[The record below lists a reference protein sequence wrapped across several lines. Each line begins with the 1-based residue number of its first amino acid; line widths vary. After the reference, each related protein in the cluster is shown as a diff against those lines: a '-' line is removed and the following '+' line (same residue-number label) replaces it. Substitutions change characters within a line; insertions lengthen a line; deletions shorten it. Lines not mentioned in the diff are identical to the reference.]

1 MVVTGWRQI
10 ASYENSF
17 GFKQIE
23 RILTYFHSLLR
34 AVKLME
40 DSYENREGEGEKGGW
55 ETGKDN
61 FPFAFLFALPAF
73 HYPLFP
79 LSLFGG
85 SVWHETIWP
94 PSCHSLVYLGL
105 LP

>member
-10 ASYENSF
+10 A
-17 GFKQIE
+17 
-23 RILTYFHSLLR
+23 
-34 AVKLME
+34 
-40 DSYENREGEGEKGGW
+40 SYENREGEGEKGGW
-55 ETGKDN
+55 ERGKDN

-85 SVWHETIWP
+85 RCGYLAAKLSFSSLLGAFTLTHYLYDNP
-94 PSCHSLVYLGL
+94 PWQVLVEAPAFYA
-105 LP
+105 PPAPAAA